1 MMNMQKTT
9 FGSRFMSFEESSF
22 WYDAIFCNRRS
33 KQITSV
39 DPAKRKYDEY
49 SGKYDDFS
57 ECDEIVILQI
67 QQEGNDFMIEYVYK

>member
-9 FGSRFMSFEESSF
+9 FGSRFMVFEKDSF
-22 WYDAIFCNRRS
+22 WHDAIFCNRRS

-49 SGKYDDFS
+49 SGKYDNFS

-67 QQEGNDFMIEYVYK
+67 QQEGNNFMIEYVYK